1 MAPRTRG
8 GDPLKRRS
16 PCRREEGRRHAEIR
30 LDSQGL
36 NPHLEGQGEAGG
48 SGPGRTGMRRQRR
61 GGARQPRA
69 KQEAPGKREGPF
81 SALGGRPTGTL
92 MVDAAASRTSHQ
104 RTRLCYEP
112 PVCCSCRRA
121 VTWRIRQQPLRRS
134 AARRSHSVASPSP
147 RDSQRPV
154 GTLRDP
160 RRRRAS
166 SV

>member
-16 PCRREEGRRHAEIR
+16 PCRREEGRRHAETR

-48 SGPGRTGMRRQRR
+48 SGPGRTGMCRQRR
-61 GGARQPRA
+61 GRGEAAKGQAGGPGEAGGTLLRPR
-69 KQEAPGKREGPF
+69 
-81 SALGGRPTGTL
+81 GRPTGTL